1 MDVLPSSAGM
11 SVHSFFFLMYYE
23 LTRERWHNHLD
34 PSITKAPW
42 SLEEDRLIISLQNQ
56 FGNQWADIAERLP
69 GE

>member
-1 MDVLPSSAGM
+1 
-11 SVHSFFFLMYYE
+11 MYYE
-23 LTRERWHNHLD
+23 LTRERWQNHLD